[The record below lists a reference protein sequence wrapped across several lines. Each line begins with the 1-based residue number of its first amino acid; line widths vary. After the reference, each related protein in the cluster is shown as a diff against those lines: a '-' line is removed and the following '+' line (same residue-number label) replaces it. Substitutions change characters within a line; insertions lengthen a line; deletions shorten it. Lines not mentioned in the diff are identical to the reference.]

1 MARAG
6 ILYSHVAQA
15 AATLLEN
22 GKNPTVDNVREALGS
37 TGSKSTIAPFLKR
50 WKAEQQDAIAEA
62 ESGLPAPLLQAV
74 KGLHQHMQAEA
85 NQQIEQA
92 RQAHGVAMG
101 EAAEREKQLRTGHQA
116 ALAANAA
123 LTEELARARETLSQL
138 STAHHAQ
145 TVALATVQAENAGL
159 QQRLADRAAEVAT
172 LDHQLSQTRVQ
183 FEHYQEATAA
193 QRAEERQAAE
203 QRIARLEQDLA
214 SANRQIAAQQLTL
227 GQQETRIAQ
236 LTSDQASLQQELHAQ
251 QEELAS
257 LRSERER
264 SSARLEEAVAARQHL
279 ADQVDAI
286 QLQLTDTRTALAAQE
301 REASMRTEQARRAEE
316 RADRLSEEKMDL
328 LQVRATL
335 EQQVRH
341 ATSRGDAR

>member
-85 NQQIEQA
+85 SQQIEQA
-92 RQAHGVAMG
+92 RQAHGAAMG
-101 EAAEREKQLRTGHQA
+101 EATEREQQLRAGHQA

-138 STAHHAQ
+138 HTAHHAQ
-145 TVALATVQAENAGL
+145 TVALATVQTENAGL
-159 QQRLADRAAEVAT
+159 QQRLADRAAEVGA
-172 LDHQLSQTRVQ
+172 LNHQLSQSREQ
-183 FEHYQEATAA
+183 FEHYQEATAT
-193 QRAEERQAAE
+193 QRAEERRSAE

-214 SANRQIAAQQLTL
+214 GANRQIAAQQSML
-227 GQQETRIAQ
+227 GQQEARIAQ
-236 LTSDQASLQQELHAQ
+236 QTSDQANLQQALRAAQ
-251 QEELAS
+251 DDLPP

-264 SSARLEEAVAARQHL
+264 LSAQLEEAVAARQRL
-279 ADQVDAI
+279 ADQLDAV

-301 REASMRTEQARRAEE
+301 RETGMRAEQARRAEE
-316 RADRLSEEKMDL
+316 RADRLSEEKIDL

>member
-6 ILYSHVAQA
+6 ILYSDVARA
-15 AATLLEN
+15 AAKLVEG
-22 GKNPTVDNVREALGS
+22 GKNPTVDSVRDALGD
-37 TGSKSTIAPFLKR
+37 TGSKSTIGPFLKR

-85 NQQIEQA
+85 SQQIEQA
-92 RQAHGVAMG
+92 LQVHDAALG

-116 ALAANAA
+116 ALATNAA
-123 LTEELARARETLSQL
+123 LTEELAHARETLAQL

-145 TVALATVQAENAGL
+145 TVALATVGAENAGL
-159 QQRLADRAAEVAT
+159 LQRLSDRAAEVGA
-172 LDHQLSQTRVQ
+172 LNHQLSQSREQ

-193 QRAEERQAAE
+193 QRAEERRAAE

-214 SANRQIAAQQLTL
+214 VANRQIAAQQSTL
-227 GQQETRIAQ
+227 GQQESRIAH
-236 LTSDQASLQQELHAQ
+236 LTSDQASLQQALRAAQ
-251 QEELAS
+251 DELAP

-264 SSARLEEAVAARQHL
+264 LLAQLEEAVAARQRL
-279 ADQVDAI
+279 VDQIGVV
-286 QLQLTDTRTALAAQE
+286 QQQLTDTRTALAAQE
-301 REASMRTEQARRAEE
+301 RETGLRAEQARRAEE
-316 RADRLSEEKMDL
+316 RADRLNEEKIDL

-341 ATSRGDAR
+341 ATS